1 MKSFLEKI
9 SWLTRRWNFKFRLF
23 DLYLH
28 DEFGSW
34 GFEFFTIQY
43 NYRAY
48 SALAL
53 LVRLPNK
60 TTVQELTIDDWDF
73 LFLERP
79 LWNWRADLDDKDL
92 WNRDLNR
99 FEKLALRIL
108 NKLVK

>member
-1 MKSFLEKI
+1 MRSLLERV
-9 SWLTRRWNFKFRLF
+9 SRLTCKWNFKFRLF

-43 NYRAY
+43 DFKAY

-53 LVRLPNK
+53 LIRLPNK
-60 TTVQELTIDDWDF
+60 TTVQKFTIDDWDF

-79 LWNWRADLDDKDL
+79 LFKLWERLDDIDT
-92 WNRDLNR
+92 WERDLTKL
-99 FEKLALRIL
+99 EKFTLKVLSKI
-108 NKLVK
+108 VQ